1 VQAQQLA
8 SAREDLRAKAESLV
22 AQDGRLAELE
32 QQTASISETR
42 NSQER
47 ELERLRARRKGAGNL
62 DRSQSAASTP
72 TTLLS
77 ATLQDPDAREALS
90 EELADARRRCW
101 GPLAEEVKLDAQTSE
116 KLFQLGAEWGMRDLD
131 TVAAFTDGRITAE
144 AAVLAGAA
152 TEQDTTNR
160 IRLLL
165 GETDW
170 VKFQEYERAFPARSL
185 ADQFNEQLGPFPLN
199 GYQLAALSQAIQ
211 QEPFEV
217 TSGLVGDLTVRA
229 LIFPEEFERWFER
242 QMDVNGHI
250 LQKAA
255 EFLQP
260 GQVET
265 LGLMQASN
273 LSTQKR
279 NVLRM
284 LRKM

>member
-1 VQAQQLA
+1 M
-8 SAREDLRAKAESLV
+8 D
-22 AQDGRLAELE
+22 
-32 QQTASISETR
+32 
-42 NSQER
+42 
-47 ELERLRARRKGAGNL
+47 
-62 DRSQSAASTP
+62 QS
-72 TTLLS
+72 
-77 ATLQDPDAREALS
+77 EALCRR
-90 EELADARRRCW
+90 ERGGTAR
-101 GPLAEEVKLDAQTSE
+101 A
-116 KLFQLGAEWGMRDLD
+116 GAEWGMRDLE

-144 AAVLAGAA
+144 AAVQAGVA

-160 IRLLL
+160 IRLLM

-185 ADQFNEQLGPFPLN
+185 ADQFNKQLGPFPLN

-217 TSGLVGDLTVRA
+217 ISGLAGDLTVRA
-229 LIFPEEFERWFER
+229 LIFPEALERWFE
-242 QMDVNGHI
+242 QQTEVNGHI
-250 LQKAA
+250 LQRAA

-260 GQVET
+260 GQLEA